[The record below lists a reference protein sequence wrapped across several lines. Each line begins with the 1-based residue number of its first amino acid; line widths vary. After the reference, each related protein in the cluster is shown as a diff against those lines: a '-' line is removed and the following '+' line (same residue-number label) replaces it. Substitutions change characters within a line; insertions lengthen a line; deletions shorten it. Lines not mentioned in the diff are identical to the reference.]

1 MTLTN
6 RMTRPPGVHIP
17 RYTVLGFPVDAV
29 SLVGAVALIGAR
41 LDSQLALPPDHQ
53 RLSDEARQ
61 RHARRPQLAQVGA
74 GATPTLSVASIP
86 SAGSLH
92 LSDASA
98 TRPPASIWQVVTL
111 QPEIIMRARRTPDL
125 RAIIRR
131 APLVTADGMG
141 IVWALR
147 LRGLRLPER
156 VTGVDLV
163 EALAS
168 RAAACGYRLFLLG
181 GAPGVAEDAG
191 AALRRRHPGLA
202 VVGAWAGSPDP
213 ADDAEAR
220 RRIRAARPD
229 LLCVAYG
236 SPAQE
241 CWIARV
247 GPTLMADR
255 QRDDTDGSADGAASD
270 DGAADADDGYSDG
283 PPHQLVAIGVGGALD
298 LLAGR
303 IPRAPLWMQRAGF
316 EWLYRLLRQPWRWRR
331 MLALPRFAWLTLGEA
346 LRARMQGEW
355 DMSDNG
361 DVATDPSGEPD
372 ADER

>member
-1 MTLTN
+1 
-6 RMTRPPGVHIP
+6 MTRPPGARIP

-29 SLVGAVALIGAR
+29 SLAGAAALIGAQ
-41 LDSQLALPPDHQ
+41 LDSQLALPPGHQ
-53 RLSDEARQ
+53 Q
-61 RHARRPQLAQVGA
+61 RSHEARRPQLVQVGA
-74 GATPTLSVASIP
+74 GSTPTLPAPPTSG
-86 SAGSLH
+86 AGSFH
-92 LSDASA
+92 LADAPA
-98 TRPPASIWQVVTL
+98 TRPPTSIWQVVTL
-111 QPEIIMRARRTPDL
+111 QPEIVMRARRTPDL
-125 RAIIRR
+125 RAIIQR

-147 LRGLRLPER
+147 LRGVRVPER

-163 EALAS
+163 EALAG
-168 RAAACGYRLFLLG
+168 RAATCGYRLFLLG

-213 ADDAEAR
+213 ADDAETR
-220 RRIRAARPD
+220 RQIRDAQPD
-229 LLCVAYG
+229 LVFVAYG

-241 CWIARV
+241 RWIAQV
-247 GPTLMADR
+247 GPTLLADR
-255 QRDDTDGSADGAASD
+255 QRGGGDGSVDGAASD
-270 DGAADADDGYSDG
+270 EDNGADDGYSG
-283 PPHQLVAIGVGGALD
+283 EPRHRLVAIGVGGALD

-331 MLALPRFAWLTLGEA
+331 MLALPQFAWLALGEA
-346 LRARMQGEW
+346 LRARMQGGW

-361 DVATDPSGEPD
+361 DEATDQRDEPD